1 MKVISLHIHFPV
13 WLVAFLLLISNFLVG
28 QDLHFSNWQMS
39 PLNTNPANAG
49 MFDGEGRLIFNYRN
63 QWKAV
68 PVPYNTFSFGAD
80 FNLQKSLIKGTHEA
94 VGLMFNHDAAG
105 DGKYQI
111 NEFKVPINHKFVFKK
126 DTGLTVA
133 LGVLAGVTNISI
145 DPNRLSYDRQWDGDA
160 YNGGLANG
168 ENFERQSKVF
178 MDFGLGTVIQKKF
191 NQNFKATVGYAINHI
206 NQPNLSFNNT
216 GDALL
221 RPKHNESV
229 QLKYSFN
236 NISSVMLEYYGNQQQ
251 KFRENLVGLS
261 YYYIIDPKN
270 NTVFNVGI
278 LTRIKDA
285 LITTVGLEH
294 KSMRLQASYDYNY
307 SQFKR
312 ATNGRGGFEISFIYI
327 YTRPKVFVPKTRVC
341 PVYM

>member
-1 MKVISLHIHFPV
+1 MKVGKLHSIFSV
-13 WLVAFLLLISNFLVG
+13 LLLAGLIFNACVLRA
-28 QDLHFSNWQMS
+28 QDIHFSNWQMS

-49 MFDGEGRLIFNYRN
+49 LFDGEGRLIFNYRN

-68 PVPYNTFSFGAD
+68 PVPYSTFSFGAD
-80 FNLQKSLIKGTHEA
+80 FNLQKSLIKKTNEA

-111 NEFKVPINHKFVFKK
+111 NEFKVPINHRFSFKS
-126 DTGLTVA
+126 DSGLTVGV
-133 LGVLAGVTNISI
+133 GVLAGVTNISI
-145 DPNRLSYDRQWDGDA
+145 SPNRLSYDRQWDGDA
-160 YNGGLANG
+160 YNSGLSSG

-191 NQNFKATVGYAINHI
+191 NQNIKATVGYAINHI
-206 NQPNLSFNNT
+206 NKPNLSFNNT
-216 GDALL
+216 SDAVL

-236 NISSVMLEYYGNQQQ
+236 NISSIMLEYYGNQQQ
-251 KFRENLVGLS
+251 KFRENLAGLS
-261 YYYIIDPKN
+261 YYYTIDPKN

-278 LTRIKDA
+278 LTRIGDA

-327 YTRPKVFVPKTRVC
+327 YARPKVFVPKTRVC